1 MIFIGVFQKWRSKIK
16 DYFYIELKTITM
28 SEKEKKESPQP
39 IKKEEENTQGIS
51 QKGGE
56 RSGKTINSETAK
68 GGTRGG

>member
-1 MIFIGVFQKWRSKIK
+1 
-16 DYFYIELKTITM
+16 M

>member
-1 MIFIGVFQKWRSKIK
+1 
-16 DYFYIELKTITM
+16 M

-39 IKKEEENTQGIS
+39 IKKEEENTQSIS

-68 GGTRGG
+68 SGTRGG